1 VVRWCDWADRILAEP
16 RPPVLIHADLHGDN
30 QIWRDGQLRAVLD
43 FTNTGAGEPEFDL
56 RTFPGPGLGPD
67 LELLSV
73 VIRHYE
79 RLSGRRLS
87 LDRIMAWHVRQAL
100 GDVLWRSEAGLPLP
114 DHRTPAGW
122 VTDLEARFRAVT
134 A

>member
-1 VVRWCDWADRILAEP
+1 MQVP
-16 RPPVLIHADLHGDN
+16 RQRRQVQKGRP
-30 QIWRDGQLRAVLD
+30 
-43 FTNTGAGEPEFDL
+43 
-56 RTFPGPGLGPD
+56 
-67 LELLSV
+67 
-73 VIRHYE
+73 
-79 RLSGRRLS
+79 RLSGLAGRRLS

-122 VTDLEARFRAVT
+122 VTDLEARFRAIT